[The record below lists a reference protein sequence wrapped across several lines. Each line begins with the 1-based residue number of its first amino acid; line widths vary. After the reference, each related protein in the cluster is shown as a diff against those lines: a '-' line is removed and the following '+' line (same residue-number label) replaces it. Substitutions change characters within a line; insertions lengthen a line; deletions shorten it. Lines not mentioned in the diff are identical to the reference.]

1 MLTTAID
8 NSLVIAGSM
17 MLMPSG
23 HPDALLEVQRQMRLI
38 NQAYSNPEVLRLT
51 DDVVRCAGVL
61 HGPPGAD
68 SEVQRRQS
76 ARSALERLRNLLA
89 LLPDP
94 PASTLSRKKPART
107 PSGGTPGGR

>member
-38 NQAYSNPEVLRLT
+38 NQAYSDPNVLRLT
-51 DDVVRCAGVL
+51 DDVVRSAAIL

-68 SEVQRRQS
+68 PEVRRRQR
-76 ARSALERLRNLLA
+76 ARDALERLRNVLERLPEPTPLA
-89 LLPDP
+89 P
-94 PASTLSRKKPART
+94 RKTRVRT
-107 PSGGTPGGR
+107 PSDGTPGGR